1 VQFNLPSQLPVML
14 CSQKFLLGIT
24 GKLSSMTGECHDHR
38 DKRPPTGM
46 VLAGPVSGPGMNS
59 VPLADRDWRVVEATY
74 LSRND
79 QPHCVIDDF
88 LTSQAAEELRERLL
102 NHHGWHFKHPL
113 SKELYL
119 AAPGGDDIL
128 DLGKNLVDQL
138 PQVLGGLELVYHW
151 AYLHC
156 RSAGLKPHTDGD
168 SAVTVNLYLTPDEFN
183 LRPGTGGLI
192 LSAVRRPPSVSL
204 IEFNSMPWADS
215 YFEREHA
222 GGDVRDV
229 RIAYHYNRAILF
241 DSGLFHASDQT
252 FFPND
257 TAHTMK
263 MNLGLVFD
271 DPVTS
276 ERRRAAFLDRLSRA
290 EALAAERGIELS
302 SLSYETADGLWHDV
316 GP

>member
-1 VQFNLPSQLPVML
+1 MS
-14 CSQKFLLGIT
+14 
-24 GKLSSMTGECHDHR
+24 
-38 DKRPPTGM
+38 
-46 VLAGPVSGPGMNS
+46 SGP
-59 VPLADRDWRVVEATY
+59 LAKRDWGAVEATY
-74 LSRND
+74 LSRNE
-79 QPHCVIDDF
+79 QPHCVLDGL

-102 NHHGWHFKHPL
+102 NDQGWHFKHPL

-119 AAPGGDDIL
+119 AAPGGSDIL
-128 DLGKNLVDQL
+128 DVGKSLVDQL

-222 GGDVRDV
+222 GEDVLDV
-229 RIAYHYNRAILF
+229 RIAYRYNRAVLF
-241 DSGLFHASDQT
+241 DSGLFHASDQI

-257 TAHTMK
+257 TTQSMK
-263 MNLGLVFD
+263 LNLGLVFD
-271 DPVTS
+271 DPAARES
-276 ERRRAAFLDRLSRA
+276 RRTAFFDQLSRT
-290 EALAAERGIELS
+290 EALAVERGTELS
-302 SLSYETADGLWHDV
+302 SLSYEAADGLWRDV